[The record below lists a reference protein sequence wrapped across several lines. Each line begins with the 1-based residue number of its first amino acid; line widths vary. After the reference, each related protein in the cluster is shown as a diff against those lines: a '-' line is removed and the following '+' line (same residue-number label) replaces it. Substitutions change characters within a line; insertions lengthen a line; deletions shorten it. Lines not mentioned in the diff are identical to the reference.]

1 MKILLSSNH
10 PLHFS
15 GYATQAKGI
24 MNVLLQLGHE
34 VHVYGWTVSGQPPLQ
49 MGPVTFYSRQGEMKW
64 GGDAG
69 ALAHAIGADLLI
81 TLQDVWPLPEN
92 FALTLPCPWLPL
104 FPVDGSPAPPPVVDA
119 VQGAEYPTVYSKFG
133 AKMMHEAGVA
143 CHYIPHGIDTN
154 TFHPGDKQAIRERFG
169 IDQDAFMVL
178 MVAANAGQPSRKAFA
193 EALEAFRDFHAE
205 HPNSFIYLQ
214 TQRNANGKGV
224 LLDVLIKQLG
234 LPRTAVK
241 FCNQDALAMG
251 MPDSH
256 IADLYRAA
264 DVLLSP
270 SMGEGFG
277 LPIAEAQACGCPVIT
292 QDCSSMSELTI
303 NGIAIEPGPRHWTAL
318 GHWWHKPLV
327 NHIHGALN
335 AIYGR
340 TPEESVLS
348 ATEGVSFIRENYSW
362 QVVLER
368 HWRALLAQVEADI
381 AGGERVHRLDINGR
395 VLHIRDDARSHT
407 PKTVQWELM
416 HDSYGIAQIPFQSG
430 DVVLDVGANTGIFS
444 IYLAQLH
451 PEITIHAFEPVPAT
465 YRRLLANLEA
475 NGVTNVIPHNLAVTA
490 DGRPLELH
498 VDWSNSGAATAYL
511 TRPYANGHEHIEVP
525 STTLAQI
532 LEDYGIERVR
542 LLKMDCEGAEYEIL
556 QDTAVLTAV
565 DYLSGELHT
574 NELLASQYDMAAFE
588 ARVARLVGNDHT
600 RFMRVRIEN
609 E

>member
-1 MKILLSSNH
+1 MKILLSSNS
-10 PLHFS
+10 PFHFS

-49 MGPVTFYSRQGEMKW
+49 MGPVTFYSRQGEMQW

-69 ALAHAIGADLLI
+69 AYAHAIGADLLI

-104 FPVDGSPAPPPVVDA
+104 FPIDGRPAPPPVVDA
-119 VQGAEYPTVYSKFG
+119 VQGAEYPAVYSKFG
-133 AKMMHEAGVA
+133 MKMMWKAGVP

-154 TFHPGDKQAIRERFG
+154 TFCPGDKQAIREQFG
-169 IDQDAFMVL
+169 IPQDAFMVL
-178 MVAANAGQPSRKAFA
+178 MVAANQGQPSRKAFA
-193 EALEAFRDFHAE
+193 EALEAFRDFHAA

-214 TQRNANGKGV
+214 TQRNAKGKGV

-241 FCNQDALAMG
+241 FCNQDALALG

-335 AIYGR
+335 VIYGR
-340 TPEESVLS
+340 TAVESAQKAS
-348 ATEGVSFIRENYSW
+348 EGVDFIRGNYSW
-362 QVVLER
+362 PVVQER
-368 HWRALLAQVEADI
+368 WWRPMLDQIEADI
-381 AGGERVHRLDINGR
+381 ASGERVHNLEINGR
-395 VLHIRDDARSHT
+395 VLHIRDAATSDT

-416 HDSYGIAQIPFQSG
+416 QDSYGIEQIDFQPG

-444 IYLAQLH
+444 IYLAKQH
-451 PEITIHAFEPVPAT
+451 PDITIHAFEPVPAT
-465 YRRLLANLEA
+465 YQRLLANLEA

-490 DGRPLELH
+490 DGRALEMH
-498 VDWSNSGAATAYL
+498 VDWANSGGATAFL
-511 TRPYANGHEHIEVP
+511 TRPYANGHEHIEVQ
-525 STTLAQI
+525 STTLAAFMA
-532 LEDYGIERVR
+532 DAGIEWIK

-556 QDTAVLTAV
+556 ADTAVLNQV
-565 DYLSGELHT
+565 EHLSGELHT
-574 NELLASQYDMAAFE
+574 NTLLANQYDMDAFE
-588 ARVARLVGNDHT
+588 FEVAQLVGKGKT
-600 RFMRVRIEN
+600 RFMRVRLADE
-609 E
+609 

>member
-1 MKILLSSNH
+1 MRILLSSNS
-10 PLHFS
+10 PFGFS
-15 GYATQAKGI
+15 GYSTQAKGI

-34 VHVYGWTVSGQPPLQ
+34 VYVYGWTVTGQPPLK
-49 MGPVTFYSRQGEMKW
+49 MGPVTFLSRQGEMQW

-69 ALAHAIGADLLI
+69 AYARHYDVDLLI

-104 FPVDGSPAPPPVVDA
+104 FPVDGRPAPPPVVDA
-119 VQGAEYPTVYSKFG
+119 VREAEYPTVYSKFG
-133 AKMMHEAGVA
+133 MKMMWDAGVP
-143 CHYIPHGIDTN
+143 CHYIPHGIDTAV
-154 TFHPGDKQAIRERFG
+154 FCPGDKQAIRERFG
-169 IDQDAFMVL
+169 IAPDAFMVL
-178 MVAANAGQPSRKAFA
+178 MVAANAGQPSRKSFA

-205 HPNSFIYLQ
+205 HPNSFLYLQ
-214 TQRNANGKGV
+214 TQRNAKGKGV
-224 LLDVLIKQLG
+224 LLDVLIKQLD

-241 FCNQDALAMG
+241 FCNQDALALG

-292 QDCSSMSELTI
+292 QDCSSMSELTV

-340 TPEESVLS
+340 TEKETRMG
-348 ATEGVSFIRENYSW
+348 AAAGAAFIEENYAW
-362 QVVLER
+362 PVVMER
-368 HWRALLAQVEADI
+368 WWKPMLAQIEADI
-381 AGGERVHRLDINGR
+381 ASGERVHHLEINGR
-395 VLHIRDDARSHT
+395 TLHIRDDANSHT

-416 HDSYGIAQIPFQSG
+416 QDEYGIEGIEFQPG

-444 IYLAQLH
+444 IYLAQMH

-475 NGVTNVIPHNLAVTA
+475 NGVTNVIPHNMAITA
-490 DGRPLELH
+490 DGRALELH
-498 VDWSNSGAATAYL
+498 LTPQNSGAATAFL
-511 TRPYANGHEHIEVP
+511 TRPYANGHEHIEVA
-525 STTLAQI
+525 STTLSAFMQSRA
-532 LEDYGIERVR
+532 IEWIT
-542 LLKMDCEGAEYEIL
+542 LLKIDCEGAEYEIL
-556 QDTAVLTAV
+556 ADTAVLQQV

-574 NELLASQYDMAAFE
+574 NDLLADEYDIDAFE
-588 ARVARLVGNDHT
+588 FELTRLVGKANT
-600 RFMRVRIEN
+600 RFMKVRIEN

>member
-1 MKILLSSNH
+1 MKILLSSNS
-10 PLHFS
+10 PFNFS
-15 GYATQAKGI
+15 GYATQSKGI

-69 ALAHAIGADLLI
+69 ALARHIDADLLI

-104 FPVDGSPAPPPVVDA
+104 FPVDGRPAPPPVVDA
-119 VQGAEYPTVYSKFG
+119 VQGAEYPTAYSKFG
-133 AKMMHEAGVA
+133 VKMMHEAGID

-154 TFHPGDKQAIRERFG
+154 TFCPGDKQAIREQFG
-169 IDQDAFMVL
+169 IPQDAFMVL

-214 TQRNANGKGV
+214 TQRNAKSKGV

-241 FCNQDALAMG
+241 FCNQDALALG

-335 AIYGR
+335 AICGR
-340 TPEESVLS
+340 TAVES
-348 ATEGVSFIRENYSW
+348 AQKAAEGVAFIHGNYSW
-362 QVVLER
+362 TVVQER
-368 HWRALLAQVEADI
+368 WWRPMLAQVEADI
-381 AGGERVHRLDINGR
+381 ASGERVHHLEINGR
-395 VLHIRDDARSHT
+395 TLHICDDANSHT

-416 HDSYGIAQIPFQSG
+416 QDSYGIERIDFQPG

-444 IYLAQLH
+444 IYLAQLYPH
-451 PEITIHAFEPVPAT
+451 ITIHAFEPVPAT
-465 YRRLLANLEA
+465 YRRLLTNLEA
-475 NGVTNVIPHNLAVTA
+475 NGVTNVIPHNLAITA

-498 VDWSNSGAATAYL
+498 LTPQNSGAATAFL
-511 TRPYANGHEHIEVP
+511 TRPYVNGHEHIQVA
-525 STTLAQI
+525 STTLPSFMAAN
-532 LEDYGIERVR
+532 DIEWIA
-542 LLKMDCEGAEYEIL
+542 LLKLDCEGAEYEIL
-556 QDTAVLTAV
+556 ADTAVLNRV
-565 DYLSGELHT
+565 ERLSGELHT
-574 NELLASQYDMAAFE
+574 NELLTSQYDMDAFE
-588 ARVARLVGNDHT
+588 FEVARLVGQGNT
-600 RFMRVRIEN
+600 RFMKVRIEN

>member
-1 MKILLSSNH
+1 MKILLSSNS
-10 PLHFS
+10 PFNFS
-15 GYATQAKGI
+15 GYATQSKGI

-69 ALAHAIGADLLI
+69 ALARHIDADLLI

-104 FPVDGSPAPPPVVDA
+104 FPVDGRPAPPPVVDA
-119 VQGAEYPTVYSKFG
+119 VQGAEYPTAYSKFG
-133 AKMMHEAGVA
+133 VKMMHEAGID

-154 TFHPGDKQAIRERFG
+154 TFCPGDKQAIREQFG
-169 IDQDAFMVL
+169 IPQDAFMVL

-214 TQRNANGKGV
+214 TQRNAKGKGV

-241 FCNQDALAMG
+241 FCNQDALALG

-335 AIYGR
+335 AICGR
-340 TPEESVLS
+340 TAVES
-348 ATEGVSFIRENYSW
+348 AQKAAEGVAFIHGNYSW
-362 QVVLER
+362 TVVQER
-368 HWRALLAQVEADI
+368 WWRPMLAQVEADI
-381 AGGERVHRLDINGR
+381 ASGERVHHLEINGR
-395 VLHIRDDARSHT
+395 TLHICDDANSHT
-407 PKTVQWELM
+407 PKTVQ
-416 HDSYGIAQIPFQSG
+416 
-430 DVVLDVGANTGIFS
+430 
-444 IYLAQLH
+444 
-451 PEITIHAFEPVPAT
+451 
-465 YRRLLANLEA
+465 
-475 NGVTNVIPHNLAVTA
+475 
-490 DGRPLELH
+490 
-498 VDWSNSGAATAYL
+498 
-511 TRPYANGHEHIEVP
+511 
-525 STTLAQI
+525 
-532 LEDYGIERVR
+532 
-542 LLKMDCEGAEYEIL
+542 
-556 QDTAVLTAV
+556 
-565 DYLSGELHT
+565 
-574 NELLASQYDMAAFE
+574 
-588 ARVARLVGNDHT
+588 
-600 RFMRVRIEN
+600 
-609 E
+609 

>member
-1 MKILLSSNH
+1 MKILLSSNS
-10 PLHFS
+10 PFNFS
-15 GYATQAKGI
+15 GYATQSKGI

-69 ALAHAIGADLLI
+69 ALARHIDADLLI

-104 FPVDGSPAPPPVVDA
+104 FPVDGRPAPPPVVDA
-119 VQGAEYPTVYSKFG
+119 VQGAEYPTAYSKFG
-133 AKMMHEAGVA
+133 VKMMHEAGID

-154 TFHPGDKQAIRERFG
+154 TFCPGDKQAIREQFG
-169 IDQDAFMVL
+169 IPQDAFMVL

-214 TQRNANGKGV
+214 TQRNAKGKGV

-241 FCNQDALAMG
+241 FCNQDALALG

-335 AIYGR
+335 AICGR
-340 TPEESVLS
+340 TAVES
-348 ATEGVSFIRENYSW
+348 AQKAAEGVAFIHGNYSW
-362 QVVLER
+362 TVVQER
-368 HWRALLAQVEADI
+368 WWRPMLAQVEADI
-381 AGGERVHRLDINGR
+381 ASGERVHHLEINGR
-395 VLHIRDDARSHT
+395 TLHICDDANSHT

-416 HDSYGIAQIPFQSG
+416 QDSYGIERIDFQPG

-444 IYLAQLH
+444 IYLAQLYPH
-451 PEITIHAFEPVPAT
+451 ITIHAFEPVPAT
-465 YRRLLANLEA
+465 YRRLLTNLEA
-475 NGVTNVIPHNLAVTA
+475 NGVTNVIPHNLAITA

-498 VDWSNSGAATAYL
+498 LTPQNSGAATAFL
-511 TRPYANGHEHIEVP
+511 TRPYANGHEHIQVA
-525 STTLAQI
+525 STTLPSFMAAN
-532 LEDYGIERVR
+532 DIEWIA
-542 LLKMDCEGAEYEIL
+542 LLKLDCEGAEYEIL
-556 QDTAVLTAV
+556 ADTAVLNRV
-565 DYLSGELHT
+565 ERLSGELHT
-574 NELLASQYDMAAFE
+574 NELLTSQYDMDAFE
-588 ARVARLVGNDHT
+588 FEVARLVGQGNT
-600 RFMRVRIEN
+600 RFMKVRIEN